1 LKPSCDV
8 PLLSS
13 TSAFSPWRQT
23 SRKQRSAILDVPL
36 PERPLRTVHA
46 ALPARNFSF
55 RLSRLWALKSSWTEV
70 QLLHRVS
77 DKSGMLPQVPLW
89 VESGRSRW
97 PVGRKSFVADGSK
110 AEICSA
116 IRHVRFGPKADIH
129 RMAEQSL
136 IKDTEWSPNLFPDKN
151 THSFATI
158 DWAFVRLRSYRQ
170 RVAF

>member
-1 LKPSCDV
+1 LKPSCDG
-8 PLLSS
+8 PLLCS

-77 DKSGMLPQVPLW
+77 DKSGMLPQVSALGRKRPFALAGRQKELCRRRVKSRNLQCNTSCPLW
-89 VESGRSRW
+89 AISGHARHLIDNFVDLSEKRW
-97 PVGRKSFVADGSK
+97 
-110 AEICSA
+110 
-116 IRHVRFGPKADIH
+116 
-129 RMAEQSL
+129 
-136 IKDTEWSPNLFPDKN
+136 
-151 THSFATI
+151 
-158 DWAFVRLRSYRQ
+158 
-170 RVAF
+170 